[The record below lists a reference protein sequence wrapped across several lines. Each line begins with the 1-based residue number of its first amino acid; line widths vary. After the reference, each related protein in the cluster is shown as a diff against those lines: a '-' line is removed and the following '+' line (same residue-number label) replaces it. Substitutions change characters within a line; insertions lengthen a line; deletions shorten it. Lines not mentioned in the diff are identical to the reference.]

1 MHSEDNPFDIR
12 VECLDGL
19 TPSEAILPADV
30 CSLLERAQAV
40 LDHAQLQAQTVLC
53 EAHEEAVRI
62 RAEAAHL
69 GETEKEALIRQAR
82 DEWVQQGLQW
92 LVEEA
97 RLEAALV
104 DQVEARVRHLL
115 TAVLREWIDD
125 QDQLEQL
132 AHWLTVQVRDRAQ
145 PLPSRIRLHP
155 DDRDALVARLAQ
167 NGLPNTMDYSA
178 DPALARGQAVVEM
191 EFLRIE
197 FDLARHWEQVLAA
210 LRGSPLPIQQD

>member
-1 MHSEDNPFDIR
+1 MRAEENPFNVP
-12 VECLDGL
+12 VESLNGL
-19 TPSEAILPADV
+19 STSEAILHADV

-40 LDHAQLQAQTVLC
+40 LGRAQTQAQTILC
-53 EAHEEAVRI
+53 EAHEEAMQI

-69 GETEKEALIRQAR
+69 GETEKEALIRQTR

-97 RLEAALV
+97 RFESALV
-104 DQVEARVRHLL
+104 DRMEARVRHLL
-115 TAVLREWIDD
+115 TAVLREWIDH
-125 QDQLEQL
+125 QDRLEQL

-155 DDRDALVARLAQ
+155 DDRDALAARLAQ
-167 NGLPNTMDYSA
+167 EGLPEAIDYSA
-178 DPALARGQAVVEM
+178 DPALAQGQAILEM

-197 FDLARHWEQVLAA
+197 FDLARHWEQVLSA
-210 LRGSPLPIQQD
+210 LKGSSVPI